1 MSRLGAAFHLHA
13 LVERM
18 VHEDRDERQI
28 VAAVT
33 AATCPSPRI
42 LVAEDEALVRLDL
55 RAMLADAG
63 YDVCA
68 EAADGLE
75 AVELAAEHEPDA
87 ILMDANM
94 PRLDGVT
101 AARRILAA
109 RSVPIVMLSGYEY
122 GELVDRAHEA
132 GVVRYLVKP
141 FAEGEVIA
149 ALEAVVRAA

>member
-33 AATCPSPRI
+33 AATGPSPRI

-75 AVELAAEHEPDA
+75 AVKLAAEHEPDA

-94 PRLDGVT
+94 PR
-101 AARRILAA
+101 ARRSDRRPPDPGRAKRADRDAERLRVRRA
-109 RSVPIVMLSGYEY
+109 RRP
-122 GELVDRAHEA
+122 R
-132 GVVRYLVKP
+132 P
-141 FAEGEVIA
+141 
-149 ALEAVVRAA
+149 